1 MTMARLQDLNTEEEW
16 LAEESEVKAT
26 FRRARN
32 GLPLVCCDEC
42 IAETFERYVTSK
54 DCHRHFPDEAWMSPG
69 SIYIGIVG

>member
-42 IAETFERYVTSK
+42 IAETFER
-54 DCHRHFPDEAWMSPG
+54 
-69 SIYIGIVG
+69 